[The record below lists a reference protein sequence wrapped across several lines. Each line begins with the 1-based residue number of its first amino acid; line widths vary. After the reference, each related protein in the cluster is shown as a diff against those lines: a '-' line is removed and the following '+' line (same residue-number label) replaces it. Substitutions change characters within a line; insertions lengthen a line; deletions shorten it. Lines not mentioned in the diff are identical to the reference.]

1 MKWVFIVVKFDS
13 SLHLDSAELRT
24 APMTDPIEQAVK
36 AVRFLAVD
44 AVEAANSGHPGTP
57 MGLAQIGVELYANYL
72 RYDPSHPEWP
82 NRDRFVLSCG
92 HASMFLYSLLHL
104 AGYDLSLD
112 DIKQFR
118 QWGSKTP
125 GHPEVHLTPGVET
138 TTGPL
143 GQGIGNAVG
152 LALAGKMMGARVN
165 TANSTIIDYNVYTI
179 VSDGDLMEGVA
190 REAISIA
197 GHLGLSNLI
206 AIWDDNRITID
217 GTTEITFTEDMR
229 LVFQGAG
236 WRVESADGHDH
247 ASIRRALDAAK
258 SEQKKPTLIV
268 ARTHI
273 GYGSPNK
280 QDKSAAHGSPLGKA
294 EIEATKKAAGWPV
307 EPSFYVPE
315 EAYVPFRNRAAE
327 NKKEYAA
334 WLKQIDGL
342 ESARKAVWEAYTNA
356 TLPTDLLEQLV
367 ASAGEKSDSTRKLAS
382 VVEQK
387 LAALVPRL
395 IGGSADLNGSVLTYI
410 AGAKD
415 ITAADFSGR
424 NINFGIREHGM
435 GAILNGLSLSG
446 FFIPFGST
454 FLMFSDYCRPAIRLS
469 GLMEKQVVYV
479 FSHDTVYLGED
490 GPTHQP
496 VEQMAS
502 MRLIPNLNVIRPAD
516 GLECGAAWTM
526 AASRTHGPT
535 ALVLSRQSLPR
546 LSRPAGFK
554 PSDVLKGAYVV
565 TDVANP
571 QLLLIATG
579 SEVGIAVE
587 AQSLLAAKGYRVRVV
602 SAPCWQ
608 VFERLSVEEQ
618 NAVIPPGVRRAA
630 FEIGSTVGWRGV
642 VGFDGL
648 VIGRDDFGVSAPWQR
663 IQKEFGYDAEQV
675 AARLEKHFFKAN

>member
-1 MKWVFIVVKFDS
+1 MTIDS
-13 SLHLDSAELRT
+13 SLHINTVELRR
-24 APMTDPIEQAVK
+24 APMTDPIEQAVRT
-36 AVRFLAVD
+36 VRFLSVD

-72 RYDPSHPEWP
+72 RYDPKYPNWP

-92 HASMFLYSLLHL
+92 HASMLLYSLLHL
-104 AGYDLSLD
+104 AGYELSVE

-125 GHPEVHLTPGVET
+125 GHPEVTMTPGVET

-165 TANSTIIDYNVYTI
+165 TAESTLIDYDVYTI
-179 VSDGDLMEGVA
+179 VSDGDLMEGVS
-190 REAISIA
+190 REAVSIA
-197 GHLGLSNLI
+197 GHLGLGNLI

-217 GTTEITFTEDMR
+217 GSTEITFTEDMR
-229 LVFQGAG
+229 LTFQAAG
-236 WRVESADGHDH
+236 WRVEAADGHDH
-247 ASIRRALDAAK
+247 VSIRRALDAAK
-258 SEQKKPTLIV
+258 SEKQKPTLIV

-294 EIEATKKAAGWPV
+294 EIEATKKAAGWPL
-307 EPSFYVPE
+307 EPSFFVPDD
-315 EAYVPFRNRAAE
+315 AYVPFRNRVLQ
-327 NKKEYAA
+327 NQKEREA
-334 WLKQIDGL
+334 WLKKVEQL
-342 ESARKAVWEAYTNA
+342 EGARKDTWLAHTE
-356 TLPTDLLEQLV
+356 PKIPSDLVEQLV
-367 ASAGEKSDSTRKLAS
+367 AAAGEKSDSTRKLAS

-387 LAALVPRL
+387 LAALMPRL
-395 IGGSADLNGSVLTYI
+395 VGGSADLNGSVLTYI

-435 GAILNGLSLSG
+435 GSILNGLALSG
-446 FFIPFGST
+446 FFVPFGST

-496 VEQMAS
+496 VEQIAS
-502 MRLIPNLNVIRPAD
+502 MRLIPNLHVIRPAD
-516 GLECGAAWTM
+516 GLECGVAWSM
-526 AASRTHGPT
+526 AATRTHGPS

-546 LSRPAGFK
+546 LPRPSGFK
-554 PSDVLKGAYVV
+554 NSDVAKGAYVV
-565 TDVANP
+565 VDVPNP
-571 QLLLIATG
+571 ELVLIATG

-587 AQSLLAAKGYRVRVV
+587 AQAMLAAKGRRVRVV

-608 VFERLSVEEQ
+608 LFERLSAAEQ
-618 NAVIPPGVRRAA
+618 NEVVPTGVRRAV

-642 VGFDGL
+642 VGLDGL

-663 IQKEFGYDAEQV
+663 IQKEFGFDAEQV
-675 AARLEKHFFKAN
+675 ASRLETHFFAAN